1 MIVNL
6 QRFIAEHRAQIEKS
20 GLLRTIIKL
29 WKVQLT
35 FKDHYKNKLIEL
47 MYNKRI
53 KKDLA
58 DVSDEDDVVNKNVEQ
73 QLYLFTLEAR
83 ILVKYLEG

>member
-1 MIVNL
+1 
-6 QRFIAEHRAQIEKS
+6 
-20 GLLRTIIKL
+20 
-29 WKVQLT
+29 
-35 FKDHYKNKLIEL
+35 

-58 DVSDEDDVVNKNVEQ
+58 DVSDEDDFVNKNVEQ

>member
-1 MIVNL
+1 
-6 QRFIAEHRAQIEKS
+6 
-20 GLLRTIIKL
+20 
-29 WKVQLT
+29 
-35 FKDHYKNKLIEL
+35 

-73 QLYLFTLEAR
+73 QLYLFTLEAH
-83 ILVKYLEG
+83 ILVNYLE

>member
-6 QRFIAEHRAQIEKS
+6 HRFIAEHRAQIEKS

-58 DVSDEDDVVNKNVEQ
+58 DVKDDVDIVHKNVQQ
-73 QLYLFTLEAR
+73 QL
-83 ILVKYLEG
+83 